1 MKSRVFAVVGICLT
15 LAVAAAVAHAAT
27 GDTLGVS
34 TLIQRIVPTGG
45 GDFKTLTTAPGEPY
59 VIRDGSEVGAALG
72 EAKPGREGR
81 RKSLAYFGQLTDF
94 QLADEE
100 SPARVEFL
108 DPQGG
113 PFTSAWRPAEA
124 LNLVEENEIIKQM
137 NAFSKRPPNR
147 SGIGRPRA
155 GMDFVV
161 NTGDIADSQQYNEVL
176 WNRQLVE
183 GGLINPNS
191 GVDPAPYVGT
201 NPLCPADL
209 TIQDAE
215 DPSLYTGVQDRN
227 DWPGGQEGYFYEPD
241 APGHYPASPGAV
253 RPYANA
259 PSYPGLMDR
268 AQNRFRATG
277 LDVPSYMAF
286 GNHDTLV
293 QGNAWATATFNK
305 LATGCLKPVNDAQE
319 NSGLPNTPL
328 FGLVVNPSLTEN
340 QVLDLYESN
349 PEYFIGVPPDP
360 KRRLVSKKTYK
371 NIFKAGND
379 PSGHGFGFVDRAE
392 EKASN
397 GAAGYYSFSPRRGV
411 RFITLDTNS
420 EGGKVLVSSE
430 GNLDNPQFEWF
441 EKELKKATARN
452 ELVIVFSH
460 HAVTSLGAN
469 IPDEN
474 ALACGTAAA
483 AGAPGCDA
491 DPRASTPIRLE
502 DDLMAL
508 MHEYPNAIAWVAG
521 HSHDN
526 RVIPYPDPEGNGGFW
541 SIRTAAIADWPKQNR
556 LIELFD
562 NRDGNL
568 SIFGTV
574 IDHAAPVPAPAPSTS
589 AAGMNVTELASL
601 ARTIGYN
608 DTQSGGEQCSPNR
621 CGEGEAAD
629 RNVELLIRDPRRK
642 EPDLTSFTL
651 TPKRRAI
658 RAGDQ
663 TVLTVRVRNTG
674 TAPAPPVKVRMSSSN
689 PRVRIQKIVRVGRI
703 GRDQTVSVRVRVR
716 TYGRSGVRA
725 RIAAVLGSFQTG
737 KLMLRQSTLLLRP
750 RGGRR

>member
-1 MKSRVFAVVGICLT
+1 MKSRVFAVAGICLA
-15 LAVAAAVAHAAT
+15 LAVAATVAQAAT
-27 GDTLGVS
+27 GGTLGVS
-34 TLIQRIVPTGG
+34 TLIQRIVPTGA
-45 GDFKTLTTAPGEPY
+45 GDFKTLTTAPGEDY
-59 VIRDGSEVGAALG
+59 VVRDGSEAAEAVG
-72 EAKPGREGR
+72 EARPGRENR

-108 DPQGG
+108 DPDGG
-113 PFTSAWRPAEA
+113 PFTSAWRPTEA

-137 NAFSKRPPNR
+137 NAFSGSPPNR

-155 GMDFVV
+155 AMDFVI

-183 GGLINPNS
+183 GGVIDPGS
-191 GVDPAPYVGT
+191 GVDPAPHIGT

-209 TIQDAE
+209 TIQDAA
-215 DPSLYTGVQDRN
+215 DPSLYTGVQDRD
-227 DWPGGQEGYFYEPD
+227 DWPGGQVGYFYEPD
-241 APGHYPASPGAV
+241 APDHYPDSPAAV
-253 RPYANA
+253 RPYAGA
-259 PSYPGLMDR
+259 PAYPGLMDR
-268 AQNRFRATG
+268 AQNRFQAAG

-305 LATGCLKPVNDAQE
+305 LATGCLKPVNDANA

-328 FGLVVNPSLTEN
+328 FGLVVNPSLTVD
-340 QVLDLYESN
+340 QVLDLYESK

-360 KRRLVSKKTYK
+360 DRRLVSKKTYK

-379 PSGHGFGFVDRAE
+379 PDGHGFGFIDRVEDRAS
-392 EKASN
+392 A

-420 EGGKVLVSSE
+420 DGGRVLVSSE
-430 GNLDNPQFEWF
+430 GNIDNPQFEWF
-441 EKELKKATARN
+441 EKELKKATASN

-460 HAVTSLGAN
+460 HAVTSLNAAVA
-469 IPDEN
+469 DEE
-474 ALACGTAAA
+474 APACGTPAA

-491 DPRASTPIRLE
+491 DPRRSAPIRLK
-502 DDLMAL
+502 DDLFSL
-508 MHEYPNAIAWVAG
+508 MHKYPNAIAWVAG

-526 RVIPYPDPEGNGGFW
+526 RVIPYPAPSGEGGFW

-574 IDHAAPVPAPAPSTS
+574 IDHAAPVPAPAPDTD

-608 DTQSGGEQCSPNR
+608 DSQSGGGQCSPNR

-642 EPDLTSFTL
+642 EPDLTTFRL
-651 TPKRRAI
+651 APRRRAI
-658 RAGDQ
+658 LAGRQ

-674 TAPAPPVKVRMSSSN
+674 TAPAAAVKVRMSSSN
-689 PRVRIQKIVRVGRI
+689 PRVRVQRTVRVGRI
-703 GRDQTVSVRVRVR
+703 ERDQTVSVRVRVR
-716 TYGRSGVRA
+716 TYGRAGTRA
-725 RIAAVLGSFQTG
+725 RITAALGSWAGTL
-737 KLMLRQSTLLLRP
+737 KLRLTQLVLRP

>member
-1 MKSRVFAVVGICLT
+1 MKSKIVGIIGVGLT
-15 LAVAAAVAHAAT
+15 LAVAAAVTQAAT

-34 TLIQRIVPTGG
+34 TLIQRIVPTGA
-45 GDFKTLTTAPGEPY
+45 GDFKTLTTSPGEAY
-59 VIRDGSEVGAALG
+59 VIRDGSEVGDAIG
-72 EAKPGREGR
+72 EAKPDREGK

-137 NAFSKRPPNR
+137 NAFSDSPPSR
-147 SGIGRPRA
+147 SGFGRARA
-155 GMDFVV
+155 RMDFVI

-183 GGLINPNS
+183 GDLINPGS

-201 NPLCPADL
+201 NPFCPTDL
-209 TIQDAE
+209 AIRDAAN
-215 DPSLYTGVQDRN
+215 PSLYTGVQDRS

-241 APGHYPASPGAV
+241 APDHYPDSPGAV
-253 RPYANA
+253 RPYADA
-259 PSYPGLMDR
+259 PAYPGLMDR
-268 AQNRFRATG
+268 AQNRFQAAG

-328 FGLVVNPSLTEN
+328 FGLVVNPSLTAD

-360 KRRLVSKKTYK
+360 KRRLVSKRAYK
-371 NIFKAGND
+371 NIFKAGDD
-379 PSGHGFGFVDRAE
+379 PNGHGFGFIDPAE
-392 EKASN
+392 ERASN
-397 GAAGYYSFSPRRGV
+397 GSAGYYSFSPRRGV

-430 GNLDNPQFEWF
+430 GNIDNPQFEWF
-441 EKELKKATARN
+441 EKELKKATALN
-452 ELVIVFSH
+452 EVVIVFSH
-460 HAVTSLGAN
+460 HAVTSLGAS

-491 DPRASTPIRLE
+491 DPRRSTPIKLE
-502 DDLMAL
+502 DDLMGL
-508 MHEYPNAIAWVAG
+508 MHKYPNAIAWVAG

-526 RVIPYPDPEGNGGFW
+526 RVIPYPSPSGDGGFW

-574 IDHAAPVPAPAPSTS
+574 IDHAAPVPAPAPGTS
-589 AAGMNVTELASL
+589 AAGMNMTELASL

-608 DTQSGGEQCSPNR
+608 DNQSGGDQCAPNR
-621 CGEGEAAD
+621 CGEGEASD
-629 RNVELLIRDPRRK
+629 RNVELLIKDPRRV
-642 EPDLTSFTL
+642 EPDLSRVTIS
-651 TPKRRAI
+651 PKRRAI
-658 RAGDQ
+658 MSGRQ
-663 TVLTVRVRNTG
+663 TVLTVRVSNTG
-674 TAPAPPVKVRMSSSN
+674 TAPATAVRLRLSSSN
-689 PRVRIQKIVRVGRI
+689 RRVRVQR
-703 GRDQTVSVRVRVR
+703 TVSIRHIAMDATASVRVRVR
-716 TYGRSGVRA
+716 SYGRPATRA
-725 RIAAVLGSFQTG
+725 RITASVAGRRAG
-737 KLMLRQSTLLLRP
+737 TLLVLRP